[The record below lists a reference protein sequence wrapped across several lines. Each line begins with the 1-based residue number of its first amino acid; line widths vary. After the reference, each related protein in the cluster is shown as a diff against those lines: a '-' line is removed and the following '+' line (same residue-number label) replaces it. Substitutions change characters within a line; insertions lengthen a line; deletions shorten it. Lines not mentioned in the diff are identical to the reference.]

1 MHDLWRYVLKQFI
14 YLFVDFP
21 DHDSPI
27 KNLVSI
33 QAIKKNKSGL
43 YEKFNTSFLDDG
55 VQRGTEAFSFIKSYL
70 DLLEFLEDKIII
82 SHYKHFEREFIM
94 NKVMQNHVMFFNN
107 DWLDMQEIMLEQ
119 YGFGGTVDEAIQYLN
134 IASQTSKA
142 NSFVPFKIK
151 DIHQRAYH

>member
-1 MHDLWRYVLKQFI
+1 MKQFI
-14 YLFVDFP
+14 YLFIDFP
-21 DHDSPI
+21 NHDSPI
-27 KNLVSI
+27 KNLVNI
-33 QAIKKNKSGL
+33 QAIKMNHLGL

-55 VQRGTEAFSFIKSYL
+55 MQRGTEAFSFIKSYL
-70 DLLEFLEDKIII
+70 DLLEFLEDRIII

-94 NKVMQNHVMFFNN
+94 NKVMQNHVMLFHN

-119 YGFGGTVDEAIQYLN
+119 YGFGGTVDEAAQYLN
-134 IASQTSKA
+134 IAAQTSKT